1 MEFQSLVSNKIKS
14 YLSEC
19 IYTHTY
25 DKFIYIVQNRHA
37 CMNVGQPMELFLL
50 ILFRLL
56 GNSQGNVC

>member
-1 MEFQSLVSNKIKS
+1 MHIHTQ
-14 YLSEC
+14 
-19 IYTHTY
+19 TY